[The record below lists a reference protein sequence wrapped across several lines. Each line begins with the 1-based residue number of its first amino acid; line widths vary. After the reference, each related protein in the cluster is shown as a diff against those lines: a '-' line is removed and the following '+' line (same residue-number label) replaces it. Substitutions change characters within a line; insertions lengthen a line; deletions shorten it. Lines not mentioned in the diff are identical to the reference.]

1 MGARKGPLDSETA
14 RTNSPKLCERMELM
28 AKDYTSLARDIV
40 ENVGGKENIATLTHC
55 VTRLRFTLKDPAK
68 LNKSVLEQLKG
79 VIQVL
84 DVGGQIQVVIGTKVV
99 QVYDAVLEVTGLVG
113 GGEVAAQETG
123 KSNFVGKFISL
134 ISGLFTPL
142 MAGFT
147 GAGMLKVVLIL
158 LTNFNLMDTASG
170 TYQILYAG
178 ADAIF
183 YFLPLALGFSAAKKF
198 GCNPYV
204 ALAVTG
210 ALIYPDMV
218 AVYNAGTELKF
229 LGIPVVLMSYA
240 SSVIPAIAAIWFTSL
255 VEKGLRKVIPDVVQ
269 NIFLGMLEIMICVP
283 AAYLVIGPITS
294 YAGTLMASGYT
305 FIMNINPVIAGALV
319 AFFWPCFVIFGLHW
333 GFIPIVLNNI
343 ATTGFDTLFVITGPN
358 NMAQAG
364 AALGV
369 FLKTKDSELKGEAGS
384 CALTAILA
392 GVTEP
397 AIYGIN
403 LKYKKPFYIAMV
415 FTGIAGG
422 IVAAAG
428 TRVPALV
435 GTSLLTL
442 PAYAGVGFVGFL
454 IACAIAYFGTAIC
467 TYLFGFN
474 DSMII
479 RK

>member
-1 MGARKGPLDSETA
+1 
-14 RTNSPKLCERMELM
+14 M
-28 AKDYTSLARDIV
+28 AKDYTSLASGIV
-40 ENVGGKENIATLTHC
+40 ENIGGKENISSLTHC
-55 VTRLRFTLKDPAK
+55 ITRLRFTLKD
-68 LNKSVLEQLKG
+68 KSKVNTAVLEQLNG

-84 DVGGQIQVVIGTKVV
+84 DVGGQIQVVVGTKVG
-99 QVYDAVLEVTGLVG
+99 QIYDAVLSVTGLVG
-113 GGEVAAQETG
+113 GGEVAADEGGAKDT
-123 KSNFVGKFISL
+123 NFVGKFISL
-134 ISGLFTPL
+134 VSGLFTPL
-142 MAGFT
+142 MAAFT

-158 LTNFNLMDTASG
+158 LTNFNILGTDSG

-183 YFLPLALGFSAAKKF
+183 YFLPLALGISAAKKF
-198 GCNPYV
+198 GCNQFV
-204 ALAVTG
+204 ALAVTA
-210 ALIYPDMV
+210 ALVYPDMV
-218 AVYNAGTELKF
+218 ALKNAGTAITF

-240 SSVIPAIAAIWFTSL
+240 SSVIPAIAAVWFTSV
-255 VEKGLRKVIPDVVQ
+255 VEKGLKKLLPDILQ

-283 AAYLVIGPITS
+283 VTYLVIGPVTS
-294 YAGTLMASGYT
+294 YAGTALAAGYT
-305 FIMNINPVIAGALV
+305 FIMSINPVIAGAVV

-333 GFIPIVLNNI
+333 GFVPIVINNI
-343 ATTGFDTLFVITGPN
+343 ATTGFDSLFVITGPN

-369 FLKTKDSELKGEAGS
+369 FLKTKDPELKSEAGS
-384 CALTAILA
+384 CALTATLA

-403 LKYKKPFYIAMV
+403 LKYKKPFYIGMV

-467 TYLFGFN
+467 TYLFGFD

-479 RK
+479 KK

>member
-1 MGARKGPLDSETA
+1 
-14 RTNSPKLCERMELM
+14 M
-28 AKDYTSLARDIV
+28 AKDYTSLAKDIV
-40 ENVGGKENIATLTHC
+40 QNVGGKDNIASLTHC
-55 VTRLRFTLKDPAK
+55 ITRLRFTLKDTSK
-68 LNKSVLEQLKG
+68 MNKQVLEQLNG
-79 VIQVL
+79 VIQVM
-84 DVGGQIQVVIGTKVV
+84 DVGGQIQVVIGTKVG
-99 QVYDAVLEVTGLVG
+99 QVYDAVLAVTGLVG
-113 GGEVAAQETG
+113 GGEVAADEG
-123 KSNFVGKFISL
+123 GSGDNNFVGKFISL

-142 MAGFT
+142 MAAFT

-158 LTNFNLMDTASG
+158 LTNFNLLGTASG
-170 TYQILYAG
+170 TYQVLYAG

-198 GCNPYV
+198 GCNPFI

-210 ALIYPDMV
+210 ALVYPDMV
-218 AVYNAGTELKF
+218 SAYNTGTSLHF
-229 LGIPVVLMSYA
+229 LGIPVVLVSYG
-240 SSVIPAIAAIWFTSL
+240 SSVIPAIVAIWFTSL
-255 VEKGLRKVIPDVVQ
+255 VEKGLKKIMPDILQ

-283 AAYLVIGPITS
+283 AAYLVIGPVTS

-305 FIMNINPVIAGALV
+305 FIMNINPVIAGAVV

-333 GFIPIVLNNI
+333 GFVPIVINNI
-343 ATTGFDTLFVITGPN
+343 ATTGYDTLFVITGPN

-364 AALGV
+364 ATLGV
-369 FLKTKDSELKGEAGS
+369 FLKTKDPELKSEAGS
-384 CALTAILA
+384 CALTATLA

-403 LKYKKPFYIAMV
+403 LKYKKPFYIAMA

-467 TYLFGFN
+467 TYLFGFD
-474 DSMII
+474 DSMIV

>member
-1 MGARKGPLDSETA
+1 
-14 RTNSPKLCERMELM
+14 M
-28 AKDYTSLARDIV
+28 AKDYTSLASGIV
-40 ENVGGKENIATLTHC
+40 ENVGGKENISSLTHC
-55 VTRLRFTLKDPAK
+55 ITRLRFTLKDK
-68 LNKSVLEQLKG
+68 SKVNKAVLEQLNG

-84 DVGGQIQVVIGTKVV
+84 DVGGQIQVVVGTKVG
-99 QVYDAVLEVTGLVG
+99 QIYDAVLSVTGLVG
-113 GGEVAAQETG
+113 GGEVAADEG
-123 KSNFVGKFISL
+123 GNGDNNVVGKFISL
-134 ISGLFTPL
+134 VSGLFTPL
-142 MAGFT
+142 MTAFT

-158 LTNFNLMDTASG
+158 LTNFNLLDTASG

-183 YFLPLALGFSAAKKF
+183 YFLPLALGISAAKKF
-198 GCNPYV
+198 GCNQFV
-204 ALAVTG
+204 AMAVTA
-210 ALIYPDMV
+210 ALVYPDMV
-218 AVYNAGTELKF
+218 SLKSAGASITF

-240 SSVIPAIAAIWFTSL
+240 SSVIPAIAAVWFTSL
-255 VEKGLRKVIPDVVQ
+255 VEKGLKKVLPDVVQ

-283 AAYLVIGPITS
+283 VTYLVIGPVTS
-294 YAGTLMASGYT
+294 YAGTLLASGYT
-305 FIMNINPVIAGALV
+305 FIMNINPVIAGAVV

-333 GFIPIVLNNI
+333 GFVPIVINNI
-343 ATTGFDTLFVITGPN
+343 ATTGYDSLFVITGPN

-369 FLKTKDSELKGEAGS
+369 FLKTKDPELKSEAGS
-384 CALTAILA
+384 CALTATLA

-467 TYLFGFN
+467 TYLFGFD

-479 RK
+479 KK